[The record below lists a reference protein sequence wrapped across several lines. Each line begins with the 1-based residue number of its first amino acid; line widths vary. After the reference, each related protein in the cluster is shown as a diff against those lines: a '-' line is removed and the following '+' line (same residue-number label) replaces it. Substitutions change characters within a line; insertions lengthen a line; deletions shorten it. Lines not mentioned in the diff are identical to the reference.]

1 MLSAAILC
9 LLAQQ
14 IDQSALEKAMAA
26 DAAAKA
32 ASGPAATSASTPAA
46 ATGAPVPGA
55 TPASEGA
62 AVDVTPGGGSWA
74 AQQGARAPGG
84 SLLNPAL
91 SFIFDGSFG
100 YYGAH
105 TGDFA
110 ALGLPAAGDD
120 PSVTR
125 QGFGV
130 QEIELAAQSAIDP
143 YFEGAIFLTI
153 PNLDGLEVEEA
164 YLVTTSLPFNLQ
176 IKAGTFRSKF
186 GRNNGQHLHVQFFT
200 RRPLMTALLFG
211 EDGLRG
217 PGAQASVLLPLPWF
231 ATLYVESFSITPPDD
246 LAGVATF
253 GGGVR
258 LTPNNLTYTA
268 ELEQFFELAESHSL
282 LVGLNFAT
290 GRSVDCPNDVACGP
304 APVEGPRSFL
314 YGADLYYKWKPANV
328 AQSYA
333 SFQWTTEFYA
343 RTLADG
349 GPTEGAGYSEA
360 VVQIDRRF
368 FLGGRFDLT
377 GLPSGLD
384 IPRRYG
390 GAVSVTFTPSEFSR
404 LRLYVQELGGP
415 SVAATTVGF
424 LQVEYAMGAHGAHP
438 F

>member
-1 MLSAAILC
+1 MLSAAIVC

-32 ASGPAATSASTPAA
+32 AAAP
-46 ATGAPVPGA
+46 PA
-55 TPASEGA
+55 TPASPPA
-62 AVDVTPGGGSWA
+62 ASATALPSPTVVPEAGPPADTTPGGGNWS

-91 SFIFDGSFG
+91 SFILDGSFG
-100 YYGAH
+100 YYGQH
-105 TGDFA
+105 VGDFA
-110 ALGLPAAGDD
+110 ALGLPPAGDD
-120 PSVTR
+120 PSFSR
-125 QGFGV
+125 QGFDV

-143 YFEGAIFLTI
+143 YFEGAVFLTI
-153 PNLDGLEVEEA
+153 PNLTGLEVEEA
-164 YLVTTSLPFNLQ
+164 YLVTTALPLNLQ
-176 IKAGTFRSKF
+176 IKAGTFRSQF

-211 EDGLRG
+211 ADGLRG

-231 ATLYVESFSITPPDD
+231 ATLYAEAFSIAAPDD
-246 LAGVATF
+246 LEGVSTF

-258 LTPNNLTYTA
+258 LTPENLTYTA

-290 GRSVDCPNDVACGP
+290 GRSVDCVAA
-304 APVEGPRSFL
+304 APCYPLTLDGPRSYL

-360 VVQIDRRF
+360 VVQLARRF
-368 FLGGRFDLT
+368 YLGGRFDLT
-377 GLPSGLD
+377 GLPSGPD
-384 IPRRYG
+384 VPRRYG
-390 GAVSVTFTPSEFSR
+390 GAASITFAPSECSR
-404 LRLYVQELGGP
+404 LRLYAQELGGP
-415 SVAATTVGF
+415 GVVATTVGF